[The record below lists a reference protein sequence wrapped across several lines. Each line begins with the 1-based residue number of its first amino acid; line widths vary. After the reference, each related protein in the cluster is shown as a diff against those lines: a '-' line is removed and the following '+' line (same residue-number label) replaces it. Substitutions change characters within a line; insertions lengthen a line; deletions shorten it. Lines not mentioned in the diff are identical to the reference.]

1 MQIIPAAELLNLWER
16 GEGKSPYERA
26 LDLLASAFPETP
38 RDSLAQWSLGQRDA
52 SLITLQEGLF
62 GERINAVAV
71 CPFCTSRL
79 ELNFRAAEIR
89 APYARGEP
97 RQFNLQIGGDQPCTV
112 ELRPVTT
119 QDLIEVAER
128 PSRMALLGRCL
139 VRIQTQDRE
148 LITSDP
154 QAGVQL
160 SNDPHQ
166 TDDLFLTD
174 DLQADFLDECSRL
187 LADCDPQADI
197 QLALTCPECAGN
209 WDAPLDIVSFLWNE
223 IDAWARRT
231 LREVHLLASK
241 YGWSESEILN
251 LSARRRQFYLQMVSE

>member
-26 LDLLASAFPETP
+26 LDLLASALPETP
-38 RDSLAQWSLGQRDA
+38 IDSIAQWSLGQRDA
-52 SLITLQEGLF
+52 SLITLHEGLF

-89 APYARGEP
+89 APYARSEP
-97 RQFNLQIGGDQPCTV
+97 RQFNLRIGEDQPCTV

-119 QDLIEVAER
+119 QDLIDIAER
-128 PSRMALLGRCL
+128 PSRMALLQRCL
-139 VRIQTQDRE
+139 VRIQTQE
-148 LITSDP
+148 QEVITSDP
-154 QAGVQL
+154 QAGSQL
-160 SNDPHQ
+160 S
-166 TDDLFLTD
+166 DDLHLTEY
-174 DLQADFLDECSRL
+174 LQAGFLDECSRI

-197 QLALTCPECAGN
+197 QLSLTCPECSGN

-231 LREVHLLASK
+231 LREVHLLASR
-241 YGWSESEILN
+241 YGWSEGEILR
-251 LSARRRQFYLQMVSE
+251 LSPRRRQFYLQMVSE